1 MVGRKLTPFEDKL
14 AEIIV
19 SNQGLLTFDACVDA
33 AVQDAPSLLWFA
45 KEELKLPKWKKT
57 EPEPGH
63 RYVLLFDNGG
73 GVVESD
79 DYRTKEKKFY
89 YSDGDYYNDVS
100 YDNKLLVGWM
110 YFEELKELPK
120 E

>member
-1 MVGRKLTPFEDKL
+1 MVDRKLTPFEDKL
-14 AEIIV
+14 VEIIV

-33 AVQDAPSLLWFA
+33 AVRETDSLLWFA

-63 RYVLLFDNGG
+63 RYVLLFDNSG

-79 DYRTKEKKFY
+79 DYRPKDKKFY

-100 YDNKLLVGWM
+100 YNDKSLVGWM
-110 YFEELKELPK
+110 YLEELKKLAK

>member
-1 MVGRKLTPFEDKL
+1 MIDRKLTPFEDKL
-14 AEIIV
+14 AEVIV
-19 SNQGLLTFDACVDA
+19 SNQGLLTYDACVDA
-33 AVQDAPSLLWFA
+33 AVEDAGSLLWFA
-45 KEELKLPKWKKT
+45 KEELNPPKWKKT

-63 RYVLLFDNGG
+63 RYVLLFDNCG

-79 DYRTKEKKFY
+79 DYRPKDKKFY

-100 YDNKLLVGWM
+100 YNDNLLVGWM